1 MRRAGVRS
9 LAMIEE
15 INGSL
20 DEEGIDYPMGED

>member
-1 MRRAGVRS
+1 MRRAGER